1 MTETGEATY
10 QPAEQAAALQRMLA
24 AGAVESSVTFSVVTL
39 VFGGVQAS
47 AAVTSCVKS
56 PDVPA
61 LKEYVPETYGP
72 PDGVETVSA
81 PCVQPGWVTAG

>member
-24 AGAVESSVTFSVVTL
+24 AGAAESSVRFSVVTL

-47 AAVTSCVKS
+47 LAVTAWVKS
-56 PDVPA
+56 PVEPA
-61 LKEYVPETYGP
+61 AKPKALET
-72 PDGVETVSA
+72 
-81 PCVQPGWVTAG
+81 